1 MVLCPL
7 FCLCFNL
14 ISYITRYS
22 KSQMLFN
29 YCLTSVLRISQ
40 SLALKLDLYLASLP
54 RRYTSFVSSPC
65 ISASILAVRIVQ
77 LELALA
83 EFQINSSIEFCSS
96 LCCIC
101 RLVKFIFYQAII
113 SESAL
118 EIVHTTNNIIPS
130 R

>member
-1 MVLCPL
+1 MVLYL
-7 FCLCFNL
+7 SFCLCFNL
-14 ISYITRYS
+14 ISYITRYY

-29 YCLTSVLRISQ
+29 YCLTFALKISQ

-65 ISASILAVRIVQ
+65 ISASILAVRIVH
-77 LELALA
+77 LGFALA

-101 RLVKFIFYQAII
+101 RLVKFIFFYQAII
-113 SESAL
+113 SESIL
-118 EIVHTTNNIIPS
+118 EIVHFIVIPC